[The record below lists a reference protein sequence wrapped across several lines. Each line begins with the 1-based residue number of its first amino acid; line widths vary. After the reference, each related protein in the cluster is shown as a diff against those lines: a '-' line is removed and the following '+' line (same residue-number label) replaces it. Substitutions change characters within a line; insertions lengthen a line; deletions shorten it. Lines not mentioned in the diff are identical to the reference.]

1 METLGSV
8 HTRHSYFH
16 PRLPIPEM
24 PTWRKDKTSKE
35 EILENSEQN
44 FNWQCPLYLFV
55 GLDDANDEI
64 SGDMLM
70 MSGGDE
76 QPKRAIGG
84 GRPGELRA
92 QKSLSPAGAKSET
105 VPPPISQSRLL
116 QGRSHNL
123 NPANHLTIS
132 HSDSNYPRTGGD
144 SPQAFVQAF
153 RDMFANVDQLL
164 ARDKLARGVISKPS
178 KLFYGLKG
186 VKTRKA

>member
-24 PTWRKDKTSKE
+24 PTWRKNKTSKE

-70 MSGGDE
+70 RSGGDE

-132 HSDSNYPRTGGD
+132 HSDSNYLRTRG
-144 SPQAFVQAF
+144 STRAFVQAF
-153 RDMFANVDQLL
+153 YEMLFAFVGRRSNVEKQLVL
-164 ARDKLARGVISKPS
+164 GFYTLEVFENRGRQNQKS
-178 KLFYGLKG
+178 
-186 VKTRKA
+186 